1 MIIAVIKGFLATI
14 LYSYVKDG
22 SIIWM
27 LIVLIQFF
35 IGLFIELPLLGFG
48 TRKVDAELFNIKDA
62 TVTGTARNIGPGYFK
77 FYIPR
82 LKVPTYRY
90 IVDGKLYVSTPT
102 LMSNLPGYNPVAGPC
117 TIRVKKNKP
126 WKMISPLRH
135 SVASI
140 LYALALGWL
149 ILPGIL
155 SLADADFQ
163 KILHPASEN
172 VTIRELMDEMKP
184 TNDFYESDD
193 ESDDDE
199 YWNDDWLQDL
209 RNTSSEDSTE
219 EFYTYESLYPSSVES
234 E

>member
-1 MIIAVIKGFLATI
+1 MIIAVIKGFLAAL
-14 LYSYVKDG
+14 LYSYVKD
-22 SIIWM
+22 SNITWM

-48 TRKVDAELFNIKDA
+48 TRKVDAECFNIKDA
-62 TVTGTARNIGPGYFK
+62 TVIGHARNMAQGYFK

-90 IVDGKLYVSTPT
+90 IVDGKLYISTPD

-117 TIRVKKNKP
+117 TIRVWKNKP

-135 SVASI
+135 YVASI

-172 VTIRELMDEMKP
+172 VSIIELMNEMKP
-184 TNDFYESDD
+184 SNDFY

-199 YWNDDWLQDL
+199 YWNDDWLQDI
-209 RNTSSEDSTE
+209 RDTSSEDSTE
-219 EFYTYESLYPSSVES
+219 DFSNYESLYPSPVEF

>member
-1 MIIAVIKGFLATI
+1 MIIAVIKGFLAAL
-14 LYSYVKDG
+14 LYSYVKDS
-22 SIIWM
+22 SISWM

-35 IGLFIELPLLGFG
+35 IGLFIELPLLGLG

-62 TVTGTARNIGPGYFK
+62 TVTGTARNIGQGYFK

-102 LMSNLPGYNPVAGPC
+102 LMSNLPGYNPAAGPC

-155 SLADADFQ
+155 SLEDADFQ

-172 VTIRELMDEMKP
+172 VSIRELMDEMKP

-193 ESDDDE
+193 DE
-199 YWNDDWLQDL
+199 YWNDDWLQDI
-209 RNTSSEDSTE
+209 RDTSSEDSTE
-219 EFYTYESLYPSSVES
+219 EFYTYESLYPSPAEF

>member
-1 MIIAVIKGFLATI
+1 MSIAVIKGFLAAF
-14 LYSYVKDG
+14 LYSYVKDS
-22 SIIWM
+22 SITWM
-27 LIVLIQFF
+27 LIVLFQFL

-48 TRKVDAELFNIKDA
+48 TRKVDAECFNIKDA
-62 TVTGTARNIGPGYFK
+62 TVTGQAHNIRQGYFK

-90 IVDGKLYVSTPT
+90 IVDGKLYISTPA

-155 SLADADFQ
+155 SMADADYQ

-172 VTIRELMDEMKP
+172 VSIIELMNEMKP
-184 TNDFYESDD
+184 SSEFSDNDY
-193 ESDDDE
+193 DE
-199 YWNDDWLQDL
+199 YWNDDWMLDI
-209 RNTSSEDSTE
+209 RDTSSEDSTE
-219 EFYTYESLYPSSVES
+219 DFYTYESLYPSPVEF